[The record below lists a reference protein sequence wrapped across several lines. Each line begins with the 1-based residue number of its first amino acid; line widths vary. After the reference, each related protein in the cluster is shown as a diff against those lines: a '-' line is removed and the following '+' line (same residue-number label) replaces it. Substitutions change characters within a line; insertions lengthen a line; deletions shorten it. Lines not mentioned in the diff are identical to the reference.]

1 MTQRLFDEDSYIAL
15 FYATVLKCEKCGNGY
30 CITLDKTAFFPTGGG
45 QSCDTGKIGDA
56 EICDVFEKDG
66 VIFHIADRELEVGKE
81 YDCGIDW
88 QKRFRKMQNHT
99 GEHIL
104 SGLAHKH
111 FGCTNVGFHLGS
123 DAVTIDFDKKLSAED
138 IDFLEERANKAVFNN
153 WAVNAYYP
161 EPSELEKMNYR
172 SKHDLTENVRIVD
185 IFGVDLCACCAP
197 HVKRTGAVG
206 MIKIVDF
213 QNYKGGVR
221 LFIAC
226 GSDALDDYR
235 VKQKLV
241 QNISVMLSSK
251 QNAIDLSVK
260 RLFDENSALKAE
272 LAKQKKMLVD
282 TVANSIADENNNLC
296 VFVSGFD
303 ANMMRALANDTVKKC
318 SGVFGVFCK
327 SENGYSFLMASQSVN
342 LAQIKE
348 RINTEL
354 AAKCGG
360 QSTMLQGR
368 CTTEKER
375 IYAFFDSLD
384 N

>member
-1 MTQRLFDEDSYIAL
+1 MTQRLFDENSYIAL
-15 FYATVLKCEKCGNGY
+15 FYATVLKCEKCENGY

-66 VIFHIADRELEVGKE
+66 VIYHISDRELEIGKE

-88 QKRFRKMQNHT
+88 EKRFRKMQNHT

-104 SGLAHKH
+104 SGLAHTH

-138 IDFLEERANKAVFNN
+138 INFLEERANRAVFHNLP
-153 WAVNAYYP
+153 VKAYYP
-161 EPSELEKMNYR
+161 TPDELQKLNYR
-172 SKHDLTENVRIVD
+172 SKLDLTDNVRIVD

-197 HVKRTGAVG
+197 HVKCTGAVG
-206 MIKIVDF
+206 VIKIVDF

-226 GSDALDDYR
+226 GHDALDDYR
-235 VKQKLV
+235 TKQKTV
-241 QNISVMLSSK
+241 QNISVMLSAK
-251 QNAIDLSVK
+251 QNAVDLSVK

-282 TVANSIADENNNLC
+282 TVADSIADKNNNLC

-303 ANMMRALANDTVKKC
+303 ANMMRALANESVKKC
-318 SGVFGVFCK
+318 SGIFGVFGE
-327 SENGYSFLMASQSVN
+327 SENGYSFLMASKNVN
-342 LAQIKE
+342 LAEMRE
-348 RINTEL
+348 RINAQL
-354 AAKCGG
+354 SSKCGG

-368 CTTEKER
+368 CTAAKEQ
-375 IYAFFDSLD
+375 IYAFFDGL
-384 N
+384 

>member
-1 MTQRLFDEDSYIAL
+1 MTRRIFDEDSYIAL
-15 FYATVLKCEKCGNGY
+15 FYATVLKCEKYEHGY

-81 YDCGIDW
+81 YDCAIDW
-88 QKRFRKMQNHT
+88 EKRFSRMQNHT

-104 SGLAHKH
+104 SGLAHTH
-111 FGCTNVGFHLGS
+111 FGCTNVGFHLGN
-123 DAVTIDFDKKLSAED
+123 DAVIIDFDKKLSAED

-153 WAVNAYYP
+153 WAVKAYYP

-172 SKHDLTENVRIVD
+172 SKLDLKENVRIVD

-206 MIKIVDF
+206 LIKIVDF

-226 GSDALDDYR
+226 GHDALEDYR
-235 VKQKLV
+235 AKQKMIR
-241 QNISVMLSSK
+241 NISVMLSSK
-251 QNAIDLSVK
+251 QDCVDLNVK
-260 RLFDENSALKAE
+260 RLFGENAELKAE
-272 LAKQKKMLVD
+272 LAKQKRIVVD
-282 TVANSIADENNNLC
+282 AVSDSIAVSSNLC
-296 VFVSGFD
+296 IFVHDFD
-303 ANMMRALANDTVKKC
+303 SIMMQSLCNAATEKC
-318 SGVFGVFCK
+318 SGVFAVFCEC
-327 SENGYSFLMASQSVN
+327 ENGYNFTVASKNIN
-342 LAQIKE
+342 LLELRE

-354 AAKCGG
+354 CAKCGG
-360 QSTMLQGR
+360 QSSMLRGK
-368 CTTEKER
+368 CCASKEK
-375 IYAFFDSLD
+375 ICNFFDKLGA

>member
-88 QKRFRKMQNHT
+88 EKRFRKMQNHT

-104 SGLAHKH
+104 SGLAHTH

-172 SKHDLTENVRIVD
+172 SKLDLTENVRIVD

-235 VKQKLV
+235 VKQKTV